1 MTGLESG
8 KGSRYSYRVSNGPH
22 TSKTFSFSFAAKEKT
37 VKFLSYGDMGVKNSW
52 TTVKELAKEAATGT
66 HRSTK
71 SSGKQYVN

>member
-22 TSKTFSFSFAAKEKT
+22 TSKTFSFSFTPKEKT

-52 TTVKELAKEAATGT
+52 TTVDQLAKETATG
-66 HRSTK
+66 
-71 SSGKQYVN
+71 KQRLGPVQ